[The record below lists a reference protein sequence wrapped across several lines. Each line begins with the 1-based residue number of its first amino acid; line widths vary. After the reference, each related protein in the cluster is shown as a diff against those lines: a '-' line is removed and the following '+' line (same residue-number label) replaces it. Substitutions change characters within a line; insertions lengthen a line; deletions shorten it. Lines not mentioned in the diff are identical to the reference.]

1 MSATAGGWG
10 SWGDLEFDPCT
21 GQIKAI
27 VVPGPGCICGFLG
40 REKEY
45 VIPFGNICR
54 IGDDIVFSQAGRKDK
69 EGMKMKCPYCGAQDT
84 KVIDSRPA
92 DDNSAIRRRRQCEQ
106 CGKRFTHL

>member
-1 MSATAGGWG
+1 MRMSELKRHEVINVCDCSRLGFV
-10 SWGDLEFDPCT
+10 GDLEFDPCT

-54 IGDDIVFSQAGRKDK
+54 IGDDIVLVKLEEK
-69 EGMKMKCPYCGAQDT
+69 T
-84 KVIDSRPA
+84 
-92 DDNSAIRRRRQCEQ
+92 RR
-106 CGKRFTHL
+106 G